1 METATNCWIFINCI
15 WVYQTCPFWGQR
27 PLPSPFPPSSSPS
40 HCAGC
45 LPAGCYWPT
54 PRTGPDQGW
63 VQLNKDWKFSN
74 EPRDNNIVLSRNVL
88 SVLSIAHLATFL
100 PVTSCAHPCLAWRVG
115 GGWPQCELAALCR
128 VYGLPPSLYTW
139 SPSPTSVQQYTSL
152 LGAQVIPS
160 NRSCTH
166 VPGTQWTKQTNID
179 ACFKTNIA

>member
-1 METATNCWIFINCI
+1 METVTNCWIFINCI
-15 WVYQTCPFWGQR
+15 CVTRHVLSEGNVRYL
-27 PLPSPFPPSSSPS
+27 LPSPPPPFPPLPPPPPTVLAACRRTAIGQ
-40 HCAGC
+40 HQEPVLTRDGC
-45 LPAGCYWPT
+45 SWI
-54 PRTGPDQGW
+54 
-63 VQLNKDWKFSN
+63 KIWKFSN

-152 LGAQVIPS
+152 LGAQVIPPS
-160 NRSCTH
+160 MRSCTL
-166 VPGTQWTKQTNID
+166 VPGT
-179 ACFKTNIA
+179 